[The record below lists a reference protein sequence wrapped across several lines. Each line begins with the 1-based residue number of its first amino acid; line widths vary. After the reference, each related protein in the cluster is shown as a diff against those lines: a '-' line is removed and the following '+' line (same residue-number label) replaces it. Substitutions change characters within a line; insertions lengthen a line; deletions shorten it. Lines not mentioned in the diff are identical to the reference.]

1 MARKPAVR
9 SVGSHARGGI
19 TRATAVYEKLRADI
33 ADGLLAPGSKLRVE
47 LMCDKYGVGATPLRE
62 ALSRLSAEGLVVRND
77 LRGFSVAPLNW
88 AELPILTE
96 TRIRLETL
104 ALKDAI
110 SARTS
115 DWEDRL
121 VLLHHRLGRTP
132 RSLNEQSHQPNPEW
146 EALHRDFHRALLAT
160 CPSRWLLSYCD
171 KLAEEAYRLRQLAA
185 SGPSKKRNE
194 HAEHQSIMNA
204 AIQGDIELAIRLLSA
219 HYQKTEELVSKA
231 ASGSAEKKLRKSRKL
246 S

>member
-1 MARKPAVR
+1 MARKPAVLGL
-9 SVGSHARGGI
+9 GSQTEEGI
-19 TRATAVYEKLRADI
+19 TRATAVYQKLRSDI
-33 ADGLLAPGSKLRVE
+33 ADGLIAPGSKLRVE
-47 LMCDKYGVGATPLRE
+47 LMSGKYGVGATPLRE

-104 ALKDAI
+104 ALRDAVT
-110 SARTS
+110 ARTQ

-121 VLLHHRLGRTP
+121 VLLLHRLGRTP
-132 RSLNEQSHQPNPEW
+132 RSLTKQSHQPNPDW
-146 EALHRDFHRALLAT
+146 EALHRDFHRALLST

-194 HAEHQSIMNA
+194 HAEHLSIMDA
-204 AIQGDIELAIRLLSA
+204 AIRGNSELAIKLLSA
-219 HYQKTEELVSKA
+219 HYRKTEELVSEAVIGGARKK
-231 ASGSAEKKLRKSRKL
+231 SEKPRKVS
-246 S
+246 

>member
-110 SARTS
+110 NARTS

-121 VLLHHRLGRTP
+121 VLLLHRLGRTP
-132 RSLNEQSHQPNPEW
+132 RSLTKQSHYPNPEW
-146 EALHRDFHRALLAT
+146 EALHRDFHRALLST

-194 HAEHQSIMNA
+194 HAEHLSIMDA
-204 AIQGDIELAIRLLSA
+204 AIRGDSELAIKLLSA
-219 HYQKTEELVSKA
+219 HYRKTEKLVSEA
-231 ASGSAEKKLRKSRKL
+231 AIADAKKKSQRAKKI